1 MTVTYCMPVS
11 ADTTLYPT
19 RTKHLNEPEYPEV
32 QSLRS
37 SDLTA
42 IAARMHLQWFAAE
55 DEGRTEEPTEQKIRK
70 AREEEGKVA
79 KSADVTSA
87 VMLILAALTMA
98 VLSRWL
104 WQTMLEMMGYFFRQT
119 TEIDVRVD
127 HMLAQA
133 FYYYFIRL
141 ALPVA
146 LVSFIAAWAANVLQV
161 GFLFTAQP
169 LTPDP
174 KRIAPN
180 FGKWAKKSFAGEEA
194 AFNMAKNIGKV
205 LIVAGIA
212 ILNVQPRFGE
222 IARLVDGTVYH
233 GVLLISRLGFQILL
247 QTAIVFLVLSLFDY
261 LFQKRQH
268 RESLKMTKEE
278 VKEERKTYEGD
289 PQIKQ
294 RLRQRMQ
301 EVLSRNMME
310 KVPTADVVVTNPTH
324 FAVAL
329 EYDRRTMEAPT
340 VTAKG
345 QDNIAARI
353 REVAVAN
360 DVPVIENKP
369 LARALH
375 AEVEVGDVVPERYYE
390 AVVAVLKH
398 VYAMKKA
405 EKREKWWG
413 GV

>member
-1 MTVTYCMPVS
+1 MSVS
-11 ADTTLYPT
+11 SFATEYSPT
-19 RTKHLNEPEYPEV
+19 RGSY
-32 QSLRS
+32 S

-42 IAARMHLQWFAAE
+42 VAAQMHLQWFAAE

-79 KSADVTSA
+79 KSADLTSA
-87 VMLILAALTMA
+87 VMLVLAALTMA
-98 VLSRWL
+98 TLSRWL
-104 WQTMLEMMGYFFRQT
+104 WQTMLEMMGYFFRQAA
-119 TEIDVRVD
+119 EVDVRVD
-127 HMLAQA
+127 QVLTRA
-133 FYYYFIRL
+133 FYYYFVRL

-146 LVSFIAAWAANVLQV
+146 AVCFVAALAANVLQV

-169 LTPDP
+169 LIPDP

-194 AFNMAKNIGKV
+194 GFNIAKNIGKV

-233 GVLLISRLGFQILL
+233 GVLLISRLAFQILL
-247 QTAIVFLVLSLFDY
+247 QTAIVFLVLSLIDY
-261 LFQKRQH
+261 FFQRRQH

-294 RLRQRMQ
+294 KLRQRMQ
-301 EVLSRNMME
+301 EILNNNMME

-329 EYDRRTMEAPT
+329 EYDRRSMEAPT

-345 QDNIAARI
+345 QDNVARRI
-353 REVAVAN
+353 REIAADN

-375 AEVEVGDVVPERYYE
+375 AEVDIGDVVPERYYE

>member
-1 MTVTYCMPVS
+1 MSVASPVS
-11 ADTTLYPT
+11 PYSTMSGSY
-19 RTKHLNEPEYPEV
+19 
-32 QSLRS
+32 S
-37 SDLTA
+37 SDLA
-42 IAARMHLQWFAAE
+42 GIAARMHLQWFAAE

-79 KSADVTSA
+79 KSDDLTGAA
-87 VMLILAALTMA
+87 MLVLAALTMA
-98 VLSRWL
+98 VLSQWL
-104 WQTMLEMMGYFFRQT
+104 WQNMLEMTGYFIRQAA
-119 TEIDVRVD
+119 EVNVRVD
-127 HMLAQA
+127 RILTQA

-146 LVSFIAAWAANVLQV
+146 TVCFVAAWAANVLQV

-169 LTPDP
+169 LTPDL

-205 LIVAGIA
+205 LIVAGIT

-233 GVLLISRLGFQILL
+233 GVQLISGLGFQILL

-261 LFQKRQH
+261 FFQRRKH

-301 EVLSRNMME
+301 EILSNNMME

-329 EYDRRTMEAPT
+329 EYDRRSMEAPT

-345 QDNIAARI
+345 QDNVARRI
-353 REVAVAN
+353 REIASEN

-375 AEVEVGDVVPERYYE
+375 AEVDIGDVVPERYYE